1 MRAFSLHLCSFFV
14 ILGRFHRSVTLN
26 SPNIAHSCRSNHP
39 GGDSERTPDGL
50 FPGWER
56 MFDLSD
62 RGFHSRPQVSA
73 LFQVNLIAPAPLG
86 DIGLGLRET

>member
-1 MRAFSLHLCSFFV
+1 
-14 ILGRFHRSVTLN
+14 
-26 SPNIAHSCRSNHP
+26 
-39 GGDSERTPDGL
+39 
-50 FPGWER
+50 

-73 LFQVNLIAPAPLG
+73 LFQVNLTALASLG